1 MTFTY
6 QAVTKTGEKKEGA
19 IDAASRD
26 LAIAALQRRDLI
38 VVSIKE
44 EGEKKG
50 FLQTEIFAGHV
61 PQKDIVILSRQIST
75 LFGAQVSAL
84 KAFTLLAT
92 NAENPLLARKLRA
105 VTDDIQAGSP
115 ISGALAKHPDVFSDF
130 YVNMVKAGEESG
142 KLNEVFSYLAE
153 YLDRQYALTSKTK
166 NALIYPAFVIGIFI
180 IVMVLMFVMV
190 IPKLSEIIESSGQEI
205 PLYTKI
211 VIGISQFFV
220 DYGFIVLIAA
230 AAGGFYLWY
239 LSRTEKGREYLDN
252 VQLSIPVVG
261 KLYTKLYLSRISDNL
276 ATMLSSGISIVRS
289 IEITGKIVGSR
300 VYEAVLVEAAED
312 VKAGSAFSDSVGKHT
327 DRVPQIMVQ
336 MVKVGEETGGLSNIL
351 KTLAQFYKR
360 EVDDAVDT
368 LVGLIEPI
376 MIVVLGLG
384 VGVLL
389 TSILVPIY
397 NIASSIQ

>member
-1 MTFTY
+1 MTFNY
-6 QAVTKTGEKKEGA
+6 KAVTNTGEKKEGV
-19 IDAASRD
+19 IDAPNKD
-26 LAIAALQRRDLI
+26 LAIAALQRRGFI
-38 VVSIKE
+38 VVSVKE
-44 EGEKKG
+44 EGERSLLK
-50 FLQTEIFAGHV
+50 TAIFEHV

-75 LFGAQVSAL
+75 LFDAQVSAL
-84 KAFTLLAT
+84 KAFTMLAS
-92 NAENPLLARKLRA
+92 NAENPLLKRKLVA
-105 VTDDIQAGSP
+105 VTDDIQAGLA

-142 KLNEVFSYLAE
+142 KLNQVFSYLAE
-153 YLDRQYALTSKTK
+153 YLDRQYELNSKTK
-166 NALIYPAFVIGIFI
+166 NALIYPAFVIGVFI
-180 IVMVLMFVMV
+180 VVMSLMFVLV
-190 IPKLSEIIESSGQEI
+190 IPKLSAIIQSSGQSV
-205 PLYTKI
+205 PLYTRI
-211 VIGISQFFV
+211 VIGISNFFV
-220 DYGFIVLIAA
+220 DYGIFLLILMVI
-230 AAGGFYLWY
+230 AGMYVFH
-239 LSRTEKGREYLDN
+239 LSRTEKGKNYLDSAR
-252 VQLSIPVVG
+252 LGIPVLG
-261 KLYTKLYLSRISDNL
+261 TLYTKLYLSRIADNM

-300 VYEAVLVEAAED
+300 VYELILLAAAED
-312 VKAGSAFSDSVGKHT
+312 VKAGSSFSDALNKHT

-336 MVKVGEETGGLSNIL
+336 MVKVGEETGGLSTIL
-351 KTLAQFYKR
+351 KTSAQFYKR